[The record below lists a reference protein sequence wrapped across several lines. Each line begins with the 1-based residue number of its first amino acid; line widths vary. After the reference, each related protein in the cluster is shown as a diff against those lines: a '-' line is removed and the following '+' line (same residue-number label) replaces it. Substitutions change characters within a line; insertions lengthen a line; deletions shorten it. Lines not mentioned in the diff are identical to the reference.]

1 MKVSGHWLH
10 LHLTLLLALPADC
23 WVKLTTVP
31 LPPHPAA
38 PLGSASWSGWSGP
51 SGLSEPN
58 GLSGPSERSGPSVLT
73 GWMRDAPV
81 PGVGG
86 GGLPGALLAPLAH
99 HCCCCLLARS
109 AWEPLLPGSGLHPAF
124 HSPVLCWLV
133 VPLVWKKP
141 RQVSLSRWGLPLG
154 GADGSVVVVV
164 QLPYSC
170 RERVRRDGAETVGN

>member
-1 MKVSGHWLH
+1 M
-10 LHLTLLLALPADC
+10 
-23 WVKLTTVP
+23 
-31 LPPHPAA
+31 
-38 PLGSASWSGWSGP
+38 
-51 SGLSEPN
+51 
-58 GLSGPSERSGPSVLT
+58 LT